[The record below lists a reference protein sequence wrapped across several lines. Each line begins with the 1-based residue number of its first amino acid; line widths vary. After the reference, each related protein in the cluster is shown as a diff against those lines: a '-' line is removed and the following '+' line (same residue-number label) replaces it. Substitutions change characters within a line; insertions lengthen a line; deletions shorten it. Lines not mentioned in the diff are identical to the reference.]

1 MTPAPTPVSP
11 RAIVPAARTE
21 NITYAVRDVVLLAQE
36 AAARRQLRDAQ
47 ELEVEPV
54 TLTRTLS
61 YARAIEVERVIQNG
75 GILSPR
81 GSVIVDERTNT
92 LIISDVPKKVSP
104 IDALID
110 TVYQLKQEN
119 SSLRHQHDQ
128 LLSERSQL
136 IEKTELARSRV
147 EAMITRLRSLE
158 LNS

>member
-1 MTPAPTPVSP
+1 MDSD
-11 RAIVPAARTE
+11 
-21 NITYAVRDVVLLAQE
+21 NKTYSESDLQK
-36 AAARRQLRDAQ
+36 
-47 ELEVEPV
+47 LE
-54 TLTRTLS
+54 S
-61 YARAIEVERVIQNG
+61 Q
-75 GILSPR
+75 
-81 GSVIVDERTNT
+81 
-92 LIISDVPKKVSP
+92 

-158 LNS
+158 LSS